1 MKTEKSSWVGKVSGQ
16 LFSASTPPLPDAV
29 ASLLASSVRFV
40 GAALRS

>member
-16 LFSASTPPLPDAV
+16 LFSASTSLPDAV